1 MKISHRLLIP
11 IALVW
16 LIPASLLT
24 GCSQTEP
31 ITSSLS
37 FSEPPLI
44 GKPVELILTFS
55 LKDYY
60 RDNPIR
66 VTSQI
71 LLPENIELVSGNLE
85 WEVEIEKNRTYE
97 HHVTI
102 KTVDVGYYS
111 ILSHVVETAPFD
123 FAFGVENIYMAVF
136 EDSAEVSHQ
145 PLPRLP
151 KNGHTSYLNRI
162 SAELSLSEPPVLG
175 KPVEVTYT
183 FRSEDDADNAFSW
196 IRIPEGFELVEGNL
210 EWKGILIRNQTY
222 TMKATI
228 RAVRLGNWKLEGMTT
243 NIMDASNSAAA
254 NKELYVS
261 MSENGTEVSDV
272 PVTGVEYQWPPTLYF
287 SYPGMTRYDPVLS

>member
-1 MKISHRLLIP
+1 M
-11 IALVW
+11 
-16 LIPASLLT
+16 T

-31 ITSSLS
+31 STSRRS

-66 VTSQI
+66 VISKIQ
-71 LLPENIELVSGNLE
+71 LPENIKLICGDLE
-85 WEVEIEKNRTYE
+85 REVEIEKNHTYE
-97 HHVTI
+97 HRITI

-111 ILSHVVETAPFD
+111 IWSSIIETAPFD
-123 FAFGVENIYMAVF
+123 FAFGFENIYMAGF

-145 PLPRLP
+145 PLPKLP
-151 KNGHTSYLNRI
+151 NRHNSYLGRI

-175 KPVEVTYT
+175 ETVEITYT
-183 FRSEDDADNAFSW
+183 FQSKDDANNAFSW

-210 EWKGILIRNQTY
+210 EWKGILIRDQTY

-261 MSENGTEVSDV
+261 MSENGTEVSDI
-272 PVTGVEYQWPPTLYF
+272 PVTGVEYQGPPTLYF
-287 SYPGMTRYDPVLS
+287 SYPGMTCYEPVTS